1 MKRLSSSILVTER
14 WVWSLSRCT
23 GSQLTSDFSIHPC
36 STLHYFLPG
45 LRSLSQPKNVAVLR
59 PVPSYTAWWQR
70 HMDLVVNNLPK
81 VVTQFFPGG
90 NWTHDLLIASPTP
103 YRYATVEDAD
113 EMLFRTTMY
122 NQHNDLH
129 QFLSIILCNVHYSQS
144 ISINWNRLL
153 SDYVNA
159 H

>member
-1 MKRLSSSILVTER
+1 
-14 WVWSLSRCT
+14 
-23 GSQLTSDFSIHPC
+23 
-36 STLHYFLPG
+36 
-45 LRSLSQPKNVAVLR
+45 
-59 PVPSYTAWWQR
+59 
-70 HMDLVVNNLPK
+70 
-81 VVTQFFPGG
+81 
-90 NWTHDLLIASPTP
+90 
-103 YRYATVEDAD
+103 
-113 EMLFRTTMY
+113 MLFRTTMY